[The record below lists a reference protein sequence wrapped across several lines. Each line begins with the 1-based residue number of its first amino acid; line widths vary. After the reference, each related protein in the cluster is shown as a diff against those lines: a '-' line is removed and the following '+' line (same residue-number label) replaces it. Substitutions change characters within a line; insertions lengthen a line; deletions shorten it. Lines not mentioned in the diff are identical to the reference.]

1 MVHKLYLQHTL
12 AECRTQERKISCK
25 QERGITKLS
34 LSLSVSTEARAT
46 ACGGAQGR
54 PHPEE
59 TGVERPEIMEVLE
72 AKLGS
77 GR

>member
-34 LSLSVSTEARAT
+34 LSVSTEARALP
-46 ACGGAQGR
+46 A
-54 PHPEE
+54 EE
-59 TGVERPEIMEVLE
+59 LRVGPTQRKQE
-72 AKLGS
+72 
-77 GR
+77 

>member
-34 LSLSVSTEARAT
+34 LSVSTEARAT
-46 ACGGAQGR
+46 ACGRAQGW

-59 TGVERPEIMEVLE
+59 TGVERPGIMEVLE